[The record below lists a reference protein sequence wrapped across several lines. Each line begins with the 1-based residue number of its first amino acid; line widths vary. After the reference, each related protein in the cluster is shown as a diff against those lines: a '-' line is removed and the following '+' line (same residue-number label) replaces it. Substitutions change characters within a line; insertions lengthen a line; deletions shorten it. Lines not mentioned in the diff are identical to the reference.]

1 MSDPTRTPPSTPPP
15 APAPPPP
22 APAADPGGPGGPLL
36 PGLIVTVT
44 AGEDGGGR
52 TVFIPYT
59 DPGPGPSQ
67 D

>member
-1 MSDPTRTPPSTPPP
+1 
-15 APAPPPP
+15 
-22 APAADPGGPGGPLL
+22 
-36 PGLIVTVT
+36 VT

>member
-1 MSDPTRTPPSTPPP
+1 MSDPAGTPPSTPSP

-22 APAADPGGPGGPLL
+22 APAADPGGPLL
-36 PGLIVTVT
+36 PDLIVTVT

-59 DPGPGPSQ
+59 DPGPR
-67 D
+67 